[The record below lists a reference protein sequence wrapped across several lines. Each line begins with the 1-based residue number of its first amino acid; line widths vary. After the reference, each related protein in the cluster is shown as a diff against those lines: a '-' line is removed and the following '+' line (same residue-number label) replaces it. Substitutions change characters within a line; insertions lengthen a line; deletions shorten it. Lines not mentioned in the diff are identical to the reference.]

1 MSIQTKILI
10 IGLIFCSCQR
20 DKEAYFNSICNELNT
35 KKRVDGNNSEIA
47 IEQNN
52 KYLNLNSIYIPS
64 DTFYLRVHYSSDQK
78 AKIFEY
84 SFFQGK
90 EYFKLYS
97 FPTESSTRILF
108 NNKVDNLRDF
118 TTNFNSQ
125 EKGKKFFNTLYE
137 NHILELDDTSRFKEY
152 NEGEYL
158 FSLIEISNKCNYKIL
173 VFTDPYAYR
182 KNYPRAKYVSIFFD
196 YLKSEF
202 GL

>member
-20 DKEAYFNSICNELNT
+20 DKEAYFNTICNELNT
-35 KKRVDGNNSEIA
+35 KKSIVRTNSENA

-78 AKIFEY
+78 EKIFEY

-97 FPTESSTRILF
+97 FPTESSIRILF
-108 NNKVDNLRDF
+108 DNKVDNLRDF

-125 EKGKKFFNTLYE
+125 EKGKKFFNKLYD
-137 NHILELDDTSRFKEY
+137 NNILELDDISRFKDY
-152 NEGEYL
+152 NEGEHI
-158 FSLIEISNKCNYKIL
+158 FS
-173 VFTDPYAYR
+173 
-182 KNYPRAKYVSIFFD
+182 
-196 YLKSEF
+196 
-202 GL
+202 